1 MNKIVFGNLGLL
13 DIYLSDQILISEGNE
28 LSLMGKDDYDTVEK
42 LSSLEYPI
50 YFTYHELLNKISY
63 DKDLS
68 YTKKIY
74 YLDKIYESLDIL
86 IQYIDD
92 YEEENSRICFII
104 DNIYERYET
113 VRYKTVYTWGEKAIF
128 LFDDLVDSFRSA
140 SKYLY
145 FTPISYYP
153 LMYLKQENLLEDEG
167 ECDSDSESDNE
178 PQEMSNDSDTNDD
191 SCDESDVDSNNDDSN
206 SDSGEKN
213 LIEIEFE
220 NVEYLEDESTGEIY
234 NVSHQL
240 VGEWNKEDDDIIW
253 KSSKFKKIHDNLAT
267 NKSTIDELD

>member
-13 DIYLSDQILISEGNE
+13 DIYLSDQVLISEGNE

-74 YLDKIYESLDIL
+74 YLDKIYESLDVL

-92 YEEENSRICFII
+92 YDEESSRICFII
-104 DNIYERYET
+104 DNIYERHEK
-113 VRYKTVYTWGEKAIF
+113 VKSQTVYTWGEKAIF
-128 LFDDLVDSFRSA
+128 LFDDLVDSFRTA

-145 FTPISYYP
+145 FSPPTLYP
-153 LMYLKQENLLEDEG
+153 LMYLKPGETLEG
-167 ECDSDSESDNE
+167 EGEYESDETTIESEESDAEESDAEESDAEESDAEESDSE
-178 PQEMSNDSDTNDD
+178 
-191 SCDESDVDSNNDDSN
+191 ESDA
-206 SDSGEKN
+206 
-213 LIEIEFE
+213 
-220 NVEYLEDESTGEIY
+220 ESTENI
-234 NVSHQL
+234 Q
-240 VGEWNKEDDDIIW
+240 
-253 KSSKFKKIHDNLAT
+253 A
-267 NKSTIDELD
+267 NKSTLNELD

>member
-92 YEEENSRICFII
+92 YDEENSRICFII

-113 VRYKTVYTWGEKAIF
+113 VRYETVYTWGEKVIF

-145 FTPISYYP
+145 FTPTIYP
-153 LMYLKQENLLEDEG
+153 LMYLKPGNLLENEG
-167 ECDSDSESDNE
+167 ECDSYSEGSEETGSESDKE
-178 PQEMSNDSDTNDD
+178 ESPESNDD
-191 SCDESDVDSNNDDSN
+191 SGNELSEDGSDNDSEGDK
-206 SDSGEKN
+206 E
-213 LIEIEFE
+213 LIQIEFE
-220 NVEYLEDESTGEIY
+220 NVEYLVDESTGEIY

-240 VGEWNKEDDDIIW
+240 VGEWNKGGDDIIW
-253 KSSKFKKIHDNLAT
+253 KSSKFKKTHDILN
-267 NKSTIDELD
+267 ELD